1 MCESGYNHNNKNNSL
16 TLEVC
21 GSWNMIGVVGLC
33 GTGANAGANFWDK
46 SCAERALIGVKL
58 NETLA
63 ADASTA
69 SPLLSLCSSI
79 V

>member
-1 MCESGYNHNNKNNSL
+1 
-16 TLEVC
+16 
-21 GSWNMIGVVGLC
+21 MIGVVGLC